1 MMNCFAE
8 MRQERKGRLREGA
21 PKSGSKESLILGED
35 EICVD
40 VEEQEPQQQEEHYV
54 TVVHST
60 AEQGAIPKTKKDDK
74 KKKKKSLLQKLK
86 KVTYLCKRRN
96 NCAQMSP

>member
-1 MMNCFAE
+1 LFCRNAARAKRE
-8 MRQERKGRLREGA
+8 AERKRA

-35 EICVD
+35 EIRVD
-40 VEEQEPQQQEEHYV
+40 VEEQVPHEQEEHYV

-60 AEQGAIPKTKKDDK
+60 AEQGAIPKIKKDDK

-86 KVTYLCKRRN
+86 KVTYLRN
-96 NCAQMSP
+96 NCAQKSP